1 MGSWSFFTRSLVLSK
16 MDVWKWR
23 KQDSEWYHFCAQQSV
38 SATSKQ
44 ARHGWQSINSITSQ
58 LVRGFVVVVV
68 VVLYCAVFLVVSC
81 FFGWLVV
88 VVLLLL
94 LLLLLLLF
102 VCCCLFVCLFV
113 ILGDGWGC
121 LFCFYSSLEMS
132 EPRWLHPEDVKLEGK
147 RHFSCVHTHRATP
160 NKYHSETRMTASV
173 LNQHP
178 NTSKV
183 KRNAIN

>member
-1 MGSWSFFTRSLVLSK
+1 MFESGENKTVSGTIFVPSSLYQRRQNK
-16 MDVWKWR
+16 PGMDGK
-23 KQDSEWYHFCAQQSV
+23 V
-38 SATSKQ
+38 STPSPAS
-44 ARHGWQSINSITSQ
+44 
-58 LVRGFVVVVV
+58 L
-68 VVLYCAVFLVVSC
+68 LE
-81 FFGWLVV
+81 
-88 VVLLLL
+88 VLLLL
-94 LLLLLLLF
+94 LLLFCIVRFFWLFLVFLVGWLLLCCCCCCCCCCFCLF
-102 VCCCLFVCLFV
+102 AVVCLFVCLLFW
-113 ILGDGWGC
+113 GMGWGC